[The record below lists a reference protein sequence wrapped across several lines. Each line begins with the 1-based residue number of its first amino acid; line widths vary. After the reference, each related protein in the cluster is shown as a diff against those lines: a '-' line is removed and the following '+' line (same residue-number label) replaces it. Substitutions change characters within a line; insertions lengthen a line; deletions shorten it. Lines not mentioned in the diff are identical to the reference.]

1 MKKFVFVLLAF
12 SLSLSAQES
21 VLDSLE
27 VQNLEEVI
35 VSSVRVKDN
44 IPIAFNNVSKEEIS
58 KRNLGQDI
66 PILLNFLPNVVTTSD
81 AGAGIGY
88 TGIRIRGVN
97 SQSTNVTINGIP
109 YNDAESLGTFWVDLP
124 DFSSSVENL
133 QVQRGI
139 GTSVNGSSAFGASI
153 NILTDKIS
161 QNPYFESANTIG
173 SFNTVKNNFR
183 FSTGLLNE
191 TIEFSGRL
199 SKIDSDGY
207 IDRAS
212 SDLKS
217 YFLQLSYKKNKT
229 LLKFL
234 NFGGHEITYQAWNGI
249 DLQTLENNRTYNP
262 SGLYYDLNG
271 EERFHENEVDN
282 YKQDHFQFHWTQ
294 SFSENLSSNLGL
306 NLTNGR
312 GYYEQYNEN
321 GSEDFITRKW
331 LDNQFYVINYTLNYL
346 KNNNNIIFGSTYSEY
361 DGDHFGET
369 IWSQNSGDIEFTD
382 LFYNGNG
389 LKKDFSNFI
398 KSIYQIS
405 NDVSIYA
412 DLQLRN
418 IDYQTTGSTSN
429 IDQLVVDKKYSFFN
443 PKAGLNYDINQKNKI
458 YFSLSKAHRE
468 PTRSDFENNINI
480 QPEEL
485 IDYELGW
492 KYNAEKFFFNSNLYY
507 MGYKNQLVLTG
518 ALDDVGSPIRENSG
532 KSYRTGI
539 EIESVYKA
547 TNKLNISANI
557 SLSENKNVDYK
568 TNYNGVITD
577 WGDTDI
583 SFSPNVISSAGI
595 QFSASQD
602 LTFTLLNKFV
612 GNQYMSN
619 TESNIS
625 KLSSYSTTDLNILY
639 TIENSALWMFG
650 SAYFSEIIVTAMIN
664 NIFNKEYVSNG
675 YYYTYD
681 DTWSDPNL
689 ITTIEGTGYY
699 PQAKRN
705 FLLGL
710 TFKL

>member
-1 MKKFVFVLLAF
+1 MKKIVFVLLAY
-12 SLSLSAQES
+12 SITLSAQES
-21 VLDSLE
+21 VIDSLE
-27 VQNLEEVI
+27 IQNLEEVI
-35 VSSVRVKDN
+35 VSSVRVKEN
-44 IPIAFNNVSKEEIS
+44 IPIAFNNVSKDEIS

-88 TGIRIRGVN
+88 TGIRIRGIN

-133 QVQRGI
+133 QMQRGI

-161 QNPYFESANTIG
+161 EEPYFESANSVG
-173 SFNTVKNNFR
+173 SFNTLKNNFS
-183 FSTGLLNE
+183 FSTGLLNN
-191 TIEFSGRL
+191 TFEFSGRI

-217 YFLQLSYKKNKT
+217 HFFQLSYKKNKS
-229 LLKFL
+229 LFKFL

-249 DLQTLENNRTYNP
+249 DLQTLENDRTYNP

-271 EERFHENEVDN
+271 QEQFHENEVDN

-294 SFSENLSSNLGL
+294 SISSNLISNLGL
-306 NLTNGR
+306 NLTNGK

-331 LDNQFYVINYTLNYL
+331 LDNQFYVINYNVNYSKN
-346 KNNNNIIFGSTYSEY
+346 KNNLIFGSTYSEY
-361 DGDHFGET
+361 DGDHYGET
-369 IWSQNSGDIEFTD
+369 IWSQNSGNIAFTD

-398 KSIYQIS
+398 KSIYQFSERIG
-405 NDVSIYA
+405 IYA
-412 DLQLRN
+412 DLQLRK
-418 IDYQTTGSTSN
+418 IDYTTSGSTSN
-429 IDQLVVDKKYSFFN
+429 VEDLTVNKHYSFFN
-443 PKAGLNYDINQKNKI
+443 PKAGLNFTLNDKNKI
-458 YFSLSKAHRE
+458 YFSLSRAYRE

-485 IDYELGW
+485 VDYELGW
-492 KYNAEKFFFNSNLYY
+492 KFNTKKFYFSSNLYY
-507 MGYKNQLVLTG
+507 MNYKNQLVLTG
-518 ALDDVGSPIRENSG
+518 ALDDVGSPIRKNSG
-532 KSYRTGI
+532 KSFRKGI
-539 EIESVYKA
+539 ELESIFKA
-547 TNKLNISANI
+547 TNNLDISSNISF
-557 SLSENKNVDYK
+557 SRNKNIDYK
-568 TNYNGVITD
+568 TNFDGVVTN

-583 SFSPNVISSAGI
+583 SFSPDLVSSIGVNFRPKEDINISI
-595 QFSASQD
+595 
-602 LTFTLLNKFV
+602 LNKFV
-612 GNQYMSN
+612 GEQFMSN
-619 TESNIS
+619 TESVVS
-625 KLSSYSTTDLNILY
+625 KLNSYSTTDLNFIY
-639 TIENSALWMFG
+639 SFKR
-650 SAYFSEIIVTAMIN
+650 SKHFKEIIFTAMIN

-681 DTWSDPNL
+681 DTWSEPNM
-689 ITTIEGTGYY
+689 ITTIEGAGYY
-699 PQAKRN
+699 PQALRN
-705 FLLGL
+705 FLLGI

>member
-1 MKKFVFVLLAF
+1 MKKIVFVLFAF

-262 SGLYYDLNG
+262 SGIYYDLNG

-294 SFSENLSSNLGL
+294 SFSANLSSNLGL

-492 KYNAEKFFFNSNLYY
+492 KYNSEKFFFNSNLYY

-539 EIESVYKA
+539 ELESVYKA

-557 SLSENKNVDYK
+557 SLSKNKNVDYK
-568 TNYNGVITD
+568 TNYNGVIID

-639 TIENSALWMFG
+639 TIKN

>member
-21 VLDSLE
+21 VLDSLK

-44 IPIAFNNVSKEEIS
+44 IPIAFNNISKEEIS

-124 DFSSSVENL
+124 DFSSSIENL

-294 SFSENLSSNLGL
+294 LFSENLSSNIGL

-331 LDNQFYVINYTLNYL
+331 LDNEFYVINYTLNYL
-346 KNNNNIIFGSTYSEY
+346 KKNNNIIFGSTYSKY

-532 KSYRTGI
+532 KSYRMGI
-539 EIESVYKA
+539 ELESVYKA

-595 QFSASQD
+595 QFIASQD
-602 LTFTLLNKFV
+602 LTLTLLNKFV

-625 KLSSYSTTDLNILY
+625 MLSSYSTTDLNILY
-639 TIENSALWMFG
+639 TIKN

>member
-1 MKKFVFVLLAF
+1 MKKIVFVLLAY
-12 SLSLSAQES
+12 SITLSAQES
-21 VLDSLE
+21 VIDSLE
-27 VQNLEEVI
+27 IQNLEEVI
-35 VSSVRVKDN
+35 VSSVRVKEN
-44 IPIAFNNVSKEEIS
+44 IPIAFNNVSKDEIS

-88 TGIRIRGVN
+88 TGIRIRGIN

-133 QVQRGI
+133 QMQRGI

-161 QNPYFESANTIG
+161 EEPYFESANSVG
-173 SFNTVKNNFR
+173 SFNTLKNNFS
-183 FSTGLLNE
+183 FSTGLLNN
-191 TIEFSGRL
+191 TFEFSGRI

-217 YFLQLSYKKNKT
+217 HFFQLSYKKNKS
-229 LLKFL
+229 LFKFL

-249 DLQTLENNRTYNP
+249 DLQTLENDRTYNP

-271 EERFHENEVDN
+271 QEQFHENEVDN

-294 SFSENLSSNLGL
+294 SISSNIISNLGL
-306 NLTNGR
+306 NLTNGK

-331 LDNQFYVINYTLNYL
+331 LDNQFYVINYNVNYSKN
-346 KNNNNIIFGSTYSEY
+346 KNNLIFGSTYSEY
-361 DGDHFGET
+361 DGDHYGET
-369 IWSQNSGDIEFTD
+369 IWSQNSGNIAFTD

-398 KSIYQIS
+398 KSIYQFSERIG
-405 NDVSIYA
+405 IYA
-412 DLQLRN
+412 DLQLRK
-418 IDYQTTGSTSN
+418 IDYTTSGSTSN
-429 IDQLVVDKKYSFFN
+429 VEDLTVNKHYSFFN
-443 PKAGLNYDINQKNKI
+443 PKAGLNFTLNDKNKI
-458 YFSLSKAHRE
+458 YFSLSRAYRE

-485 IDYELGW
+485 VDYELGW
-492 KYNAEKFFFNSNLYY
+492 KFNTKKFYFSSNLYY
-507 MGYKNQLVLTG
+507 MNYKNQLVLTG
-518 ALDDVGSPIRENSG
+518 ALDDVGSPIRKNSG
-532 KSYRTGI
+532 KSFRKGI
-539 EIESVYKA
+539 ELESIFKA
-547 TNKLNISANI
+547 TNNLDISSNISF
-557 SLSENKNVDYK
+557 SRNKNIDYK
-568 TNYNGVITD
+568 TNFDGVVTN

-583 SFSPNVISSAGI
+583 SFSPDLVSSIGVNFRPKEDINISI
-595 QFSASQD
+595 
-602 LTFTLLNKFV
+602 LNKFV
-612 GNQYMSN
+612 GEQFMSN
-619 TESNIS
+619 TESVVS
-625 KLSSYSTTDLNILY
+625 KLNSYSTTDLNFIY
-639 TIENSALWMFG
+639 SFKR
-650 SAYFSEIIVTAMIN
+650 SKHFKEIIFTAMIN

-681 DTWSDPNL
+681 DTWSEPNM

-699 PQAKRN
+699 PQALRN
-705 FLLGL
+705 FLLGI

>member
-1 MKKFVFVLLAF
+1 MKNILFLFLTF
-12 SLSLSAQES
+12 SLSLDAQES
-21 VLDSLE
+21 KIDTLQT
-27 VQNLEEVI
+27 QNLEEVI
-35 VSSVRVKDN
+35 VSASIVKEN
-44 IPIAFNNVSKEEIS
+44 IPIAFNNISKDEIE

-139 GTSVNGSSAFGASI
+139 GTSINGSSAFGASI

-161 QNPYFESANTIG
+161 KTSYFESSNTVG
-173 SFNTVKNNFR
+173 SFNTVKNNLR
-183 FSTGLLNE
+183 FSTGLMNDVF
-191 TIEFSGRL
+191 EFSGRL

-207 IDRAS
+207 IDRAT

-229 LLKFL
+229 LIKFL

-249 DLQTLENNRTYNP
+249 DLQTLESDRTYNP

-271 EERFHENEVDN
+271 IQKFHDNEVDN
-282 YKQDHFQFHWTQ
+282 YKQDHFQIHWTQ
-294 SFSENLSSNLGL
+294 SLNTYTTSNLGL

-321 GSEDFITRKW
+321 GDQDFITRKW
-331 LDNQFYVINYTLNYL
+331 LDNRFIVLNYSFNYS
-346 KNNNNIIFGSTYSEY
+346 KNDNDIVFGSTYSEY

-369 IWSQNSGDIEFTD
+369 IWSQNSGDINFTD
-382 LFYNGNG
+382 LFYSGLG

-398 KSIYQIS
+398 KSVYQIS
-405 NDVSIYA
+405 KRLSIYT
-412 DLQLRN
+412 DIQLRQIN
-418 IDYQTTGSTSN
+418 YQTSGSTSN
-429 IDQLVVDKKYSFFN
+429 LSDLSVDKKYSFFN
-443 PKAGLNYDINQKNKI
+443 PKAGLNFNLNKKNRF
-458 YFSLSKAHRE
+458 YLSLARAFRE
-468 PTRSDFENNINI
+468 PTRSDFENNLDI

-485 IDYELGW
+485 ADFEIGW
-492 KYNAEKFFFNSNLYY
+492 KYNSKNLSFSSNLYY
-507 MGYKNQLVLTG
+507 MNYKNQLVLTG
-518 ALDDVGSPIRENSG
+518 ALDDVGSPVRENSG
-532 KSYRTGI
+532 RSFRKGI
-539 EIESVYKA
+539 ELESIYRV
-547 TNKLNISANI
+547 TNKLDISTNLSFSKNINI
-557 SLSENKNVDYK
+557 DYK
-568 TNYNGVITD
+568 TNFDGVITN

-583 SFSPNVISSAGI
+583 SFSPNLISSIGI
-595 QFSASQD
+595 LYNLKDGINIS
-602 LTFTLLNKFV
+602 LLNKFV
-612 GNQYMSN
+612 GDQFMSN
-619 TESNIS
+619 TESDIS
-625 KLSSYSTTDLNILY
+625 KLDSYFTTDLNFRYSLKNL
-639 TIENSALWMFG
+639 E
-650 SAYFSEIIVTAMIN
+650 YFKEIVITAMLN
-664 NIFNKEYVSNG
+664 NILNKEYVSNG

-681 DTWSDPNL
+681 DTWSEPNAV
-689 ITTIEGTGYY
+689 TTIEGTGYY

-710 TFKL
+710 TFKFN

>member
-1 MKKFVFVLLAF
+1 MKKIVFVLLAY
-12 SLSLSAQES
+12 SITLSAQES
-21 VLDSLE
+21 VIDSLE
-27 VQNLEEVI
+27 IQNLEEVI
-35 VSSVRVKDN
+35 VSSVRVKEN
-44 IPIAFNNVSKEEIS
+44 IPIAFNNVSKDEIS

-88 TGIRIRGVN
+88 TGIRIRGIN

-133 QVQRGI
+133 QMQRGI

-161 QNPYFESANTIG
+161 EEPYFESANSVG
-173 SFNTVKNNFR
+173 SFNTLKNNFS
-183 FSTGLLNE
+183 FSTGLLNN
-191 TIEFSGRL
+191 TFEFSGRI

-217 YFLQLSYKKNKT
+217 HFFQLSYKKNKS
-229 LLKFL
+229 LFKFL

-249 DLQTLENNRTYNP
+249 DLQTLENDRTYNP

-271 EERFHENEVDN
+271 QEQFHENEVDN

-294 SFSENLSSNLGL
+294 SISSNLISNLGL
-306 NLTNGR
+306 NLTNGK

-331 LDNQFYVINYTLNYL
+331 LDNQFYVINYNVNYSKN
-346 KNNNNIIFGSTYSEY
+346 KNNLIFGSTYSEY
-361 DGDHFGET
+361 DGDHYGET
-369 IWSQNSGDIEFTD
+369 IWSQNSGNIAFTD

-398 KSIYQIS
+398 KSIYQFSERIG
-405 NDVSIYA
+405 IYA
-412 DLQLRN
+412 DLQLRKIN
-418 IDYQTTGSTSN
+418 YTTSGSTSN
-429 IDQLVVDKKYSFFN
+429 IEDLTVNKHYSFFN
-443 PKAGLNYDINQKNKI
+443 PKAGLNFTLNDKNKI
-458 YFSLSKAHRE
+458 YFSLSRAYRE

-485 IDYELGW
+485 VDYELGW
-492 KYNAEKFFFNSNLYY
+492 KFNTKKFYFSSNLYY
-507 MGYKNQLVLTG
+507 MNYKNQLVLTG
-518 ALDDVGSPIRENSG
+518 ALDDVGSPIRKNSG
-532 KSYRTGI
+532 KSFRKGI
-539 EIESVYKA
+539 ELESIFKA
-547 TNKLNISANI
+547 TNNLDISSNISF
-557 SLSENKNVDYK
+557 SRNKNIDYK
-568 TNYNGVITD
+568 TNFDGVVTN

-583 SFSPNVISSAGI
+583 SFSPDLVSSIGVNFRAKEDINISI
-595 QFSASQD
+595 
-602 LTFTLLNKFV
+602 LNKFV
-612 GNQYMSN
+612 GEQFMSN
-619 TESNIS
+619 TESVVSRLN
-625 KLSSYSTTDLNILY
+625 SYSTTDLNFIY
-639 TIENSALWMFG
+639 SFKR
-650 SAYFSEIIVTAMIN
+650 SKHFKEIIFTAMIN

-681 DTWSDPNL
+681 DTWSEPNM

-699 PQAKRN
+699 PQALRN
-705 FLLGL
+705 FLLGI

>member
-1 MKKFVFVLLAF
+1 MKKIVFVLLAY
-12 SLSLSAQES
+12 SITLSAQES
-21 VLDSLE
+21 VIDSLE
-27 VQNLEEVI
+27 IQNLEEVI
-35 VSSVRVKDN
+35 VSSVRVKEN
-44 IPIAFNNVSKEEIS
+44 IPIAFNNVSKDEIS

-88 TGIRIRGVN
+88 TGIRIRGIN

-133 QVQRGI
+133 QMQRGI

-161 QNPYFESANTIG
+161 EEPYFESANSVG
-173 SFNTVKNNFR
+173 SFNTLKNNFS
-183 FSTGLLNE
+183 FSTGLLNN
-191 TIEFSGRL
+191 TFEFSGRI

-217 YFLQLSYKKNKT
+217 HFFQLSYKKNKS
-229 LLKFL
+229 LFKFL

-249 DLQTLENNRTYNP
+249 DLQTLENDRTYNP

-271 EERFHENEVDN
+271 QEQFHENEVDN

-294 SFSENLSSNLGL
+294 SISNNLISNLGL
-306 NLTNGR
+306 NLTNGK

-331 LDNQFYVINYTLNYL
+331 LDNQFYVINYNVNYSKN
-346 KNNNNIIFGSTYSEY
+346 KNNLIFGSTYSEY
-361 DGDHFGET
+361 DGDHYGET
-369 IWSQNSGDIEFTD
+369 IWSQNSGNIAFTD

-398 KSIYQIS
+398 KSIYQFSERIG
-405 NDVSIYA
+405 IYA
-412 DLQLRN
+412 DLQLRK
-418 IDYQTTGSTSN
+418 IDYTTSGSTSN
-429 IDQLVVDKKYSFFN
+429 VEDLTVNKHYSFFN
-443 PKAGLNYDINQKNKI
+443 PKAGLNFTLNDKNKI
-458 YFSLSKAHRE
+458 YFSLSRAYRE

-485 IDYELGW
+485 VDYELGW
-492 KYNAEKFFFNSNLYY
+492 KFNTKKFYFSSNLYY
-507 MGYKNQLVLTG
+507 MNYKNQLVLTG
-518 ALDDVGSPIRENSG
+518 ALDDVGSPIRKNSG
-532 KSYRTGI
+532 KSFRKGI
-539 EIESVYKA
+539 ELESIFKA
-547 TNKLNISANI
+547 TNNLEISSNISF
-557 SLSENKNVDYK
+557 SRNKNIDYK
-568 TNYNGVITD
+568 TNFDGVVTN

-583 SFSPNVISSAGI
+583 SFSPDLVSSIGVNFRPKEDINISI
-595 QFSASQD
+595 
-602 LTFTLLNKFV
+602 LNKFV
-612 GNQYMSN
+612 GEQFMSN
-619 TESNIS
+619 TESVVS
-625 KLSSYSTTDLNILY
+625 KLNSYSTTDLNFIY
-639 TIENSALWMFG
+639 SFKR
-650 SAYFSEIIVTAMIN
+650 SKHFKEIIFTAMIN

-681 DTWSDPNL
+681 DTWSEPNM

-699 PQAKRN
+699 PQALRN
-705 FLLGL
+705 FLLGI

>member
-1 MKKFVFVLLAF
+1 MKKIVFVLLAY
-12 SLSLSAQES
+12 SITLSAQES
-21 VLDSLE
+21 VIDSLE
-27 VQNLEEVI
+27 IQNLEEVI
-35 VSSVRVKDN
+35 VSSVRVKEN
-44 IPIAFNNVSKEEIS
+44 IPIAFNNVSKDEIS

-88 TGIRIRGVN
+88 TGIRIRGIN

-133 QVQRGI
+133 QMQRGI

-161 QNPYFESANTIG
+161 EEPYFESANSVG
-173 SFNTVKNNFR
+173 SFNTLKNNFS
-183 FSTGLLNE
+183 FSTGLLNN
-191 TIEFSGRL
+191 TFEFSGRI

-217 YFLQLSYKKNKT
+217 HFFQLSYKKNKS
-229 LLKFL
+229 LFKFL

-249 DLQTLENNRTYNP
+249 DLQTLENDRTYNP

-271 EERFHENEVDN
+271 QEQFHENEVDN

-294 SFSENLSSNLGL
+294 SISSNIISNLGL
-306 NLTNGR
+306 NLTNGK

-331 LDNQFYVINYTLNYL
+331 LDNQFYVINYNVNYSKN
-346 KNNNNIIFGSTYSEY
+346 KNNLIFGSTYSEY
-361 DGDHFGET
+361 DGDHYGET
-369 IWSQNSGDIEFTD
+369 IWSQNSGNIAFTD

-398 KSIYQIS
+398 KSIYQFSERIG
-405 NDVSIYA
+405 IYA
-412 DLQLRN
+412 DLQLRK
-418 IDYQTTGSTSN
+418 IDYTTSGSTSN
-429 IDQLVVDKKYSFFN
+429 VEDLTVNKHYSFFN
-443 PKAGLNYDINQKNKI
+443 PKAGLNFTLNDKNKI
-458 YFSLSKAHRE
+458 YFSLSRAYRE

-485 IDYELGW
+485 VDYELGW
-492 KYNAEKFFFNSNLYY
+492 KFNTKKFYFSSNLYY
-507 MGYKNQLVLTG
+507 MNYKNQLVLTG
-518 ALDDVGSPIRENSG
+518 ALDDVGSPIRKNSG
-532 KSYRTGI
+532 KSLRKGI
-539 EIESVYKA
+539 ELESLFKA
-547 TNKLNISANI
+547 TNNLDISSNISF
-557 SLSENKNVDYK
+557 SRNKNIDYK
-568 TNYNGVITD
+568 TNFDGVVTN

-583 SFSPNVISSAGI
+583 SFSPDLVSSIGVNFRPKEDINISI
-595 QFSASQD
+595 
-602 LTFTLLNKFV
+602 LNKFV
-612 GNQYMSN
+612 GEQFMSN
-619 TESNIS
+619 TESVVS
-625 KLSSYSTTDLNILY
+625 KLNSYSTTDLNFIY
-639 TIENSALWMFG
+639 SFKR
-650 SAYFSEIIVTAMIN
+650 SKHFKEIIFTAMIN

-681 DTWSDPNL
+681 DTWSEPNM

-699 PQAKRN
+699 PQALRN
-705 FLLGL
+705 FLLGI

>member
-1 MKKFVFVLLAF
+1 MKKIVFVLLAY
-12 SLSLSAQES
+12 SITLSAQES
-21 VLDSLE
+21 VIDSLE
-27 VQNLEEVI
+27 IQNLEEVI
-35 VSSVRVKDN
+35 VSSVRVKEN
-44 IPIAFNNVSKEEIS
+44 IPIAFNNVSKDEIS

-88 TGIRIRGVN
+88 TGIRIRGIN

-133 QVQRGI
+133 QMQRGI

-161 QNPYFESANTIG
+161 EEPYFESANSVG
-173 SFNTVKNNFR
+173 SFNTLKNNFS
-183 FSTGLLNE
+183 FSTGLLNNRF
-191 TIEFSGRL
+191 EFSGRI

-217 YFLQLSYKKNKT
+217 HFFQLSYRKNKS
-229 LLKFL
+229 LFKFL

-249 DLQTLENNRTYNP
+249 DLQTLENDRTYNP
-262 SGLYYDLNG
+262 SGIYYDLNG
-271 EERFHENEVDN
+271 QEQFHENEVDN

-294 SFSENLSSNLGL
+294 SISSNLISNLGL
-306 NLTNGR
+306 NLTNGK

-331 LDNQFYVINYTLNYL
+331 LENQFYVINYNVNYSKN
-346 KNNNNIIFGSTYSEY
+346 KNNLIFGSTYSEY
-361 DGDHFGET
+361 DGDHYGET
-369 IWSQNSGDIEFTD
+369 IWSQNSGNIAFTD

-398 KSIYQIS
+398 KSIYQFSERIG
-405 NDVSIYA
+405 IYA
-412 DLQLRN
+412 DLQLRK
-418 IDYQTTGSTSN
+418 IDYRTSGSTSN
-429 IDQLVVDKKYSFFN
+429 IEDLTVNKHYSFFN
-443 PKAGLNYDINQKNKI
+443 PKAGLNFTLNDINKI
-458 YFSLSKAHRE
+458 YFSLSRAYRE

-485 IDYELGW
+485 VDYELGW
-492 KYNAEKFFFNSNLYY
+492 KFNTKKFYFSSNLYY
-507 MGYKNQLVLTG
+507 MNYKNQLVLTG
-518 ALDDVGSPIRENSG
+518 ALDDVGSPIRKNSG
-532 KSYRTGI
+532 KSFRKGI
-539 EIESVYKA
+539 ELESIFKA
-547 TNKLNISANI
+547 TNNLDISSNISF
-557 SLSENKNVDYK
+557 SRNKNIDYK
-568 TNYNGVITD
+568 TNFDGVVTN

-583 SFSPNVISSAGI
+583 SFSPDLVSSIGINFRPKEDINISI
-595 QFSASQD
+595 
-602 LTFTLLNKFV
+602 LNKFV
-612 GNQYMSN
+612 GEQFMSN
-619 TESNIS
+619 TESVVS
-625 KLSSYSTTDLNILY
+625 KLNSYSTTDLNFIY
-639 TIENSALWMFG
+639 RFKRSKHFK
-650 SAYFSEIIVTAMIN
+650 EIIFTAMIN

-681 DTWSDPNL
+681 DTWSEPNM
-689 ITTIEGTGYY
+689 ITTIEGAGYY
-699 PQAKRN
+699 PQALRN
-705 FLLGL
+705 FLLGI

>member
-1 MKKFVFVLLAF
+1 MKKFVFFLLAF

-21 VLDSLE
+21 VLDSLK

-44 IPIAFNNVSKEEIS
+44 IPIAFNNISKEEIS

-271 EERFHENEVDN
+271 VERFHENEVDN

-346 KNNNNIIFGSTYSEY
+346 KNNNNIIFGSTYSKY

-369 IWSQNSGDIEFTD
+369 IWSQNSDDIEFTD

-443 PKAGLNYDINQKNKI
+443 PKAGLNYDLNQKNKI

-492 KYNAEKFFFNSNLYY
+492 KYNAEKFLFNSNLYY
-507 MGYKNQLVLTG
+507 MSYKNQLVLTG

-539 EIESVYKA
+539 ELESVYKA

-639 TIENSALWMFG
+639 TIKN

-664 NIFNKEYVSNG
+664 NIFDKEYVSNG
-675 YYYTYD
+675 FYYTYD

>member
-44 IPIAFNNVSKEEIS
+44 IPIAFNNISKEEIS

-468 PTRSDFENNINI
+468 PTRNDFENNINI

-532 KSYRTGI
+532 KSYRMGI
-539 EIESVYKA
+539 ELESVYKA

-595 QFSASQD
+595 QFIASQD
-602 LTFTLLNKFV
+602 LTLTLLNKFV

-625 KLSSYSTTDLNILY
+625 MLSSYSTTDLNILY
-639 TIENSALWMFG
+639 TIKN
-650 SAYFSEIIVTAMIN
+650 SAYFSEIKVTAMIN

>member
-1 MKKFVFVLLAF
+1 MKKIVFVLLAY
-12 SLSLSAQES
+12 SITLSAQES
-21 VLDSLE
+21 VIDSLE
-27 VQNLEEVI
+27 IQNLEEVI
-35 VSSVRVKDN
+35 VSSVRVKEN
-44 IPIAFNNVSKEEIS
+44 IPIAFNNVSKDEIS

-88 TGIRIRGVN
+88 TGIRIRGIN

-133 QVQRGI
+133 QMQRGI

-161 QNPYFESANTIG
+161 EEPYFESANSVG
-173 SFNTVKNNFR
+173 SFNTLKNNFS
-183 FSTGLLNE
+183 FSTGLLNNRF
-191 TIEFSGRL
+191 EFSGRI

-217 YFLQLSYKKNKT
+217 HFFQLSYRKNKS
-229 LLKFL
+229 LFKFL

-249 DLQTLENNRTYNP
+249 DLQTLENDRTYNP

-271 EERFHENEVDN
+271 QEQFHENEVDN

-294 SFSENLSSNLGL
+294 SISSNLISNLGL
-306 NLTNGR
+306 NLTNGK

-321 GSEDFITRKW
+321 ESEDFITRKW
-331 LDNQFYVINYTLNYL
+331 LDNQFYVINFNVNYSKN
-346 KNNNNIIFGSTYSEY
+346 KNNLIFGSTYSEY
-361 DGDHFGET
+361 DGDHYGET
-369 IWSQNSGDIEFTD
+369 IWSQNSGNIAFTD

-398 KSIYQIS
+398 KSIYQFSERIG
-405 NDVSIYA
+405 VYA
-412 DLQLRN
+412 DLQLRK
-418 IDYQTTGSTSN
+418 IDYTTSGSTSN
-429 IDQLVVDKKYSFFN
+429 VEDLTVNKHYSFFN
-443 PKAGLNYDINQKNKI
+443 PKAGLNFTLNDKNKI
-458 YFSLSKAHRE
+458 YFSLSRAYRE

-485 IDYELGW
+485 VDYELGW
-492 KYNAEKFFFNSNLYY
+492 KFNTKKFYFSSNLYY
-507 MGYKNQLVLTG
+507 MNYKNQLVLTG
-518 ALDDVGSPIRENSG
+518 ALDDVGSPIRKNSG
-532 KSYRTGI
+532 KSFRKGI
-539 EIESVYKA
+539 ELESIFKA
-547 TNKLNISANI
+547 TNNLDISSNISF
-557 SLSENKNVDYK
+557 SRNKNIDYK
-568 TNYNGVITD
+568 TNFDGVVTN

-583 SFSPNVISSAGI
+583 SFSPDLVSSIGINFRPKEDINISI
-595 QFSASQD
+595 
-602 LTFTLLNKFV
+602 LNKFV
-612 GNQYMSN
+612 GEQFMSN
-619 TESNIS
+619 TESVVS
-625 KLSSYSTTDLNILY
+625 KLNSYSTTDLNFIY
-639 TIENSALWMFG
+639 RFKRSKHFK
-650 SAYFSEIIVTAMIN
+650 EIIFTAMIN

-681 DTWSDPNL
+681 DTWSEPNV

-699 PQAKRN
+699 PQALRN
-705 FLLGL
+705 FLLGI

>member
-1 MKKFVFVLLAF
+1 MKKIVFVLLAF

-27 VQNLEEVI
+27 IQNLEEVI

-306 NLTNGR
+306 NLTNGK

-492 KYNAEKFFFNSNLYY
+492 KYNAEKFLFNSNLYY

-532 KSYRTGI
+532 KSYRMGI
-539 EIESVYKA
+539 ELESVYKA

-595 QFSASQD
+595 QFIASQD
-602 LTFTLLNKFV
+602 LTLTLLNKFV

-625 KLSSYSTTDLNILY
+625 KLSSYSTSDLNILY
-639 TIENSALWMFG
+639 TIKN

-681 DTWSDPNL
+681 DTWSDPNS

>member
-27 VQNLEEVI
+27 IQNLEEVI

-532 KSYRTGI
+532 KSYRMGI
-539 EIESVYKA
+539 ELESVYKA

-639 TIENSALWMFG
+639 TIKN

>member
-369 IWSQNSGDIEFTD
+369 IWSQNSGNIEFTD

-405 NDVSIYA
+405 NDISIYA

-418 IDYQTTGSTSN
+418 IDYQTSGSTSN

-492 KYNAEKFFFNSNLYY
+492 KYNSEKFFFNSNLYY

-539 EIESVYKA
+539 ELESVYKA

-557 SLSENKNVDYK
+557 SFSENKNVDYK

-625 KLSSYSTTDLNILY
+625 RLSSYSTSDLNILY
-639 TIENSALWMFG
+639 TIKN
-650 SAYFSEIIVTAMIN
+650 SAYFSEIIFTAMIN

-705 FLLGL
+705 FLLGV

>member
-418 IDYQTTGSTSN
+418 IDYQTSGSTSN

-539 EIESVYKA
+539 ELESVYKA

-557 SLSENKNVDYK
+557 SFSENKNVDYK

-625 KLSSYSTTDLNILY
+625 RLSSYSTSDLNILY
-639 TIENSALWMFG
+639 TIKN
-650 SAYFSEIIVTAMIN
+650 SAYFSEIIFTAMIN

>member
-1 MKKFVFVLLAF
+1 MKKIVFVLLAF

-27 VQNLEEVI
+27 IQNLEEVI

-207 IDRAS
+207 VDRAS

-217 YFLQLSYKKNKT
+217 YFLQLSHKKNKT

-306 NLTNGR
+306 NLTNGK

-321 GSEDFITRKW
+321 GTEDFITRKW

-639 TIENSALWMFG
+639 TIKN

-681 DTWSDPNL
+681 DTWSDPNS

>member
-1 MKKFVFVLLAF
+1 MKKIVFVLLAF
-12 SLSLSAQES
+12 SVSLSAQES

-81 AGAGIGY
+81 AGAGFGY

-124 DFSSSVENL
+124 DLSSSIENL

-161 QNPYFESANTIG
+161 QNPYFQSANTIG

-191 TIEFSGRL
+191 VIEFSGRL

-331 LDNQFYVINYTLNYL
+331 LDNQFYVINYTLNYFL
-346 KNNNNIIFGSTYSEY
+346 NNNNNIIFGSTYSKY

-398 KSIYQIS
+398 KSIFHIS
-405 NDVSIYA
+405 YDVSIYA

-458 YFSLSKAHRE
+458 YFSLSKAQRE

-492 KYNAEKFFFNSNLYY
+492 KYNSEKFLFNSNLYY
-507 MGYKNQLVLTG
+507 MSYKNQLVLTG

-532 KSYRTGI
+532 KTYRKGI
-539 EIESVYKA
+539 ELESVYEA

-557 SLSENKNVDYK
+557 SLSENKNIDYK

-583 SFSPNVISSAGI
+583 SFSPNIISSAGV
-595 QFSASQD
+595 QFNASED
-602 LTFTLLNKFV
+602 LTFILFNKFV
-612 GNQYMSN
+612 GDQYMSN
-619 TESNIS
+619 TESMIS
-625 KLSSYSTTDLNILY
+625 KLSSYSTIDFSMLY
-639 TIENSALWMFG
+639 TIKNSK
-650 SAYFSEIIVTAMIN
+650 YFSEIVITAMLN

-681 DTWSDPNL
+681 DTWSDPNI

-705 FLLGL
+705 FLLGF

>member
-1 MKKFVFVLLAF
+1 MKNIFFLLLTF
-12 SLSLSAQES
+12 SYSINAQE
-21 VLDSLE
+21 VLKDSTR

-35 VSSVRVKDN
+35 VSSIRVDDN
-44 IPIAFNNVSKEEIS
+44 IPIAYNNLSKKEIS
-58 KRNLGQDI
+58 DRNLGQDL

-97 SQSTNVTINGIP
+97 SKSTNVTINGIP

-161 QNPYFESANTIG
+161 KKSFFESSSSIG
-173 SFNTVKNNFR
+173 SFNTFKNTFR
-183 FSTGLLNE
+183 FSTGLINDVF
-191 TIEFSGRL
+191 EFSGRL

-217 YFLQLSYKKNKT
+217 YFLQASYKKNNT
-229 LLKFL
+229 LIKLL
-234 NFGGHEITYQAWNGI
+234 NFGGHEITYHAWNGI
-249 DLQTLENNRTYNP
+249 DLQTLEENRTYNP
-262 SGLYYDLNG
+262 SGLYFDLEGNPQ
-271 EERFHENEVDN
+271 FHENELDN

-294 SFSENLSSNLGL
+294 SINKNLTSNLGL
-306 NLTNGR
+306 NLTNGK

-331 LDNQFYVINYTLNYL
+331 LDNQFLVFNYSLNYMGN
-346 KNNNNIIFGSTYSEY
+346 KNNIMVGSTYSEY

-369 IWSQNSGDIEFTD
+369 IWAQNSGDIEFTD
-382 LFYNGNG
+382 QFYFGNG

-398 KSIYQIS
+398 KSVYQIS
-405 NDVSIYA
+405 SELNIYT
-412 DLQLRN
+412 DLQLRS
-418 IDYQTTGSTSN
+418 IDYKSSGSTSN
-429 IDQLVVDKKYSFFN
+429 VDQLLFDKKYSFFN
-443 PKAGLNYDINQKNKI
+443 PKAGVNFEINKENRI
-458 YFSLSKAHRE
+458 YFSLARAFRE

-492 KYNAEKFFFNSNLYY
+492 NFTSEKFYFSSNLYY
-507 MGYKNQLVLTG
+507 MKYKNQLVLTG
-518 ALDDVGSPIRENSG
+518 SIDDVGTPIRDNSG
-532 KSYRTGI
+532 ESYRKGI
-539 EIESVYKA
+539 ELESAYVLSDKI
-547 TNKLNISANI
+547 NISGNMSFSKNQNI
-557 SLSENKNVDYK
+557 NYV
-568 TNYNGVITD
+568 TNLNGQSVNL
-577 WGDTDI
+577 GDTEI
-583 SFSPNVISSAGI
+583 SFSPKLISSI
-595 QFSASQD
+595 QISYDPSLNFNIS
-602 LTFTLLNKFV
+602 LLNKFV
-612 GNQYMSN
+612 GEQYMSN
-619 TESNIS
+619 TESDFS
-625 KLSSYSTTDLNILY
+625 RLDSYTTTDLSIKYKFDKTYL
-639 TIENSALWMFG
+639 
-650 SAYFSEIIVTAMIN
+650 FSDIVVTAMIN
-664 NIFNKEYVSNG
+664 NILNVEYVSNG

-699 PQAKRN
+699 PQATRN
-705 FLLGL
+705 FLLGITL
-710 TFKL
+710 KL

>member
-398 KSIYQIS
+398 KSIYQLS
-405 NDVSIYA
+405 NDISIYA

-418 IDYQTTGSTSN
+418 IDYQTFGSTSN

-532 KSYRTGI
+532 KSYRMGV
-539 EIESVYKA
+539 ELESVYKA

-557 SLSENKNVDYK
+557 SLSENKNINYK

-595 QFSASQD
+595 QFIASQD
-602 LTFTLLNKFV
+602 LTLTLLNKFV

-625 KLSSYSTTDLNILY
+625 MLSSYSTTDLNILY
-639 TIENSALWMFG
+639 TIKN

>member
-418 IDYQTTGSTSN
+418 IDYQTFGSTSN

-492 KYNAEKFFFNSNLYY
+492 KYNSEKFFFNSNLYY

-532 KSYRTGI
+532 KSYRMGI
-539 EIESVYKA
+539 ELESVYKA

-595 QFSASQD
+595 QFIASQD

-639 TIENSALWMFG
+639 TIKN

>member
-1 MKKFVFVLLAF
+1 MKKIVFVLLAY
-12 SLSLSAQES
+12 SITLSAQES
-21 VLDSLE
+21 VIDSLE
-27 VQNLEEVI
+27 IQNLEEVI
-35 VSSVRVKDN
+35 VSSVRVKEN
-44 IPIAFNNVSKEEIS
+44 IPIAFNNVSKDEIS

-88 TGIRIRGVN
+88 TGIRIRGIN

-133 QVQRGI
+133 QMQRGI

-161 QNPYFESANTIG
+161 EEPYFESANSVG
-173 SFNTVKNNFR
+173 SFNTLKNNFS
-183 FSTGLLNE
+183 FSTGLLNNRF
-191 TIEFSGRL
+191 EFSGRI

-217 YFLQLSYKKNKT
+217 HFFQLSYRKNKS
-229 LLKFL
+229 LFKFL

-249 DLQTLENNRTYNP
+249 DLQTLENDRTYNP
-262 SGLYYDLNG
+262 SGIYYDLNG
-271 EERFHENEVDN
+271 QEQFHENEVDN

-294 SFSENLSSNLGL
+294 SISSNLISNLGL
-306 NLTNGR
+306 NLTNGK

-331 LDNQFYVINYTLNYL
+331 LDNQFYVINYNVNYSKN
-346 KNNNNIIFGSTYSEY
+346 KNNLIFGSTYSEY
-361 DGDHFGET
+361 DGDHYGET
-369 IWSQNSGDIEFTD
+369 IWSQNSGNIAFTD

-398 KSIYQIS
+398 KSIYQFSERIG
-405 NDVSIYA
+405 IYA
-412 DLQLRN
+412 DLQLRK
-418 IDYQTTGSTSN
+418 IDYTTSGSTSN
-429 IDQLVVDKKYSFFN
+429 VEDLTVNKHYSFFN
-443 PKAGLNYDINQKNKI
+443 PKAGLNFTLNDKNKI
-458 YFSLSKAHRE
+458 YFSLSRAYRE

-485 IDYELGW
+485 VDYELGW
-492 KYNAEKFFFNSNLYY
+492 KFNTKKFYFSSNLYY
-507 MGYKNQLVLTG
+507 MNYKNQLVLTG
-518 ALDDVGSPIRENSG
+518 ALDDVGSPIRKNSG
-532 KSYRTGI
+532 KSFRKGI
-539 EIESVYKA
+539 ELESIFKA
-547 TNKLNISANI
+547 TNNLDISSNISF
-557 SLSENKNVDYK
+557 SRNKNIDYK
-568 TNYNGVITD
+568 TNFDGVVTN

-583 SFSPNVISSAGI
+583 SFSPDLVSSIGINFRPKEDINISV
-595 QFSASQD
+595 
-602 LTFTLLNKFV
+602 LNKFV
-612 GNQYMSN
+612 GEQFMSN
-619 TESNIS
+619 TESVVS
-625 KLSSYSTTDLNILY
+625 KLNSYSTTDLNFIYSFKRLKH
-639 TIENSALWMFG
+639 FK
-650 SAYFSEIIVTAMIN
+650 EIIFTAMIN

-681 DTWSDPNL
+681 DTWSEPNM
-689 ITTIEGTGYY
+689 ITTIEGAGYY
-699 PQAKRN
+699 PQALRN
-705 FLLGL
+705 FLLGI

>member
-405 NDVSIYA
+405 NDISIYA

-418 IDYQTTGSTSN
+418 IDYQTSGSTSN

-532 KSYRTGI
+532 KSYRMGI
-539 EIESVYKA
+539 ELESVYKA

-639 TIENSALWMFG
+639 TIKN

>member
-44 IPIAFNNVSKEEIS
+44 IPIAFNNISKEEIS

-306 NLTNGR
+306 NLTNGK

-418 IDYQTTGSTSN
+418 IDYQTLGSTSN

-532 KSYRTGI
+532 KSYRSGI
-539 EIESVYKA
+539 ELESVYKA

-557 SLSENKNVDYK
+557 SFSENKNVDYK

-595 QFSASQD
+595 QFIASQD

-639 TIENSALWMFG
+639 TIKN

>member
-44 IPIAFNNVSKEEIS
+44 IPIAFNNISKEEIS

-306 NLTNGR
+306 NLTNGK

-331 LDNQFYVINYTLNYL
+331 LDNQFYVINYNLNYS

-398 KSIYQIS
+398 KSVYQIS
-405 NDVSIYA
+405 NDISIYA

-418 IDYQTTGSTSN
+418 IDYQTAGSTSN
-429 IDQLVVDKKYSFFN
+429 VDELAVDKKYSFFN
-443 PKAGLNYDINQKNKI
+443 PKAGLNYDLNKKNKI
-458 YFSLSKAHRE
+458 YFYLSKAHRE

-539 EIESVYKA
+539 ELESVYKA

-602 LTFTLLNKFV
+602 LTFILLNKFV

-639 TIENSALWMFG
+639 TIKN
-650 SAYFSEIIVTAMIN
+650 SAYFSEIIFTAMIN

>member
-44 IPIAFNNVSKEEIS
+44 IPIAFNNISKEEIS

-306 NLTNGR
+306 NLTNGK

-492 KYNAEKFFFNSNLYY
+492 KYNAEKFLFNSNLYY

-532 KSYRTGI
+532 KSYRMGI
-539 EIESVYKA
+539 ELESVYKA

-639 TIENSALWMFG
+639 TIKN

>member
-306 NLTNGR
+306 NLTNGK

-369 IWSQNSGDIEFTD
+369 IWSQNSGNIEFTD

-405 NDVSIYA
+405 NDISIYA

-418 IDYQTTGSTSN
+418 IDYQTFGSTSN

-532 KSYRTGI
+532 KSYRMGI
-539 EIESVYKA
+539 ELESVYKA

-595 QFSASQD
+595 QFIASQD
-602 LTFTLLNKFV
+602 LTLTLLNKFV

-625 KLSSYSTTDLNILY
+625 MLSSYSTTDLNILY
-639 TIENSALWMFG
+639 TIKN

>member
-405 NDVSIYA
+405 NDISIYA

-418 IDYQTTGSTSN
+418 IDYQTFGSTSN

-539 EIESVYKA
+539 ELESVYKA

-557 SLSENKNVDYK
+557 SFSENKNVDYK

-625 KLSSYSTTDLNILY
+625 RLSSYSTTDLNILY
-639 TIENSALWMFG
+639 TIKN

-664 NIFNKEYVSNG
+664 NILNKEYVSNG

>member
-44 IPIAFNNVSKEEIS
+44 IPIAFNNISKEEIS

-418 IDYQTTGSTSN
+418 IDYQTLGSTSN

-492 KYNAEKFFFNSNLYY
+492 KYNSEKFFFNSNLYY

-539 EIESVYKA
+539 ELESVYKA

-639 TIENSALWMFG
+639 TIKN

>member
-44 IPIAFNNVSKEEIS
+44 IPIAFNNISKEEIS

-418 IDYQTTGSTSN
+418 IDYQTFGSTSN

-492 KYNAEKFFFNSNLYY
+492 KYNAEKFLFNSNLYY

-532 KSYRTGI
+532 KSYRMGI
-539 EIESVYKA
+539 ELESVYKA

-595 QFSASQD
+595 QFIASQD
-602 LTFTLLNKFV
+602 LTLTLLSKFV

-639 TIENSALWMFG
+639 TIKNSAYL
-650 SAYFSEIIVTAMIN
+650 SEIIFTAMIN